1 MRRTRS
7 SSQRHLRFA
16 RLVARRASVVSN
28 RTKEAVMK
36 ALVLPAAFVAVVMF
50 IPTSGFAQQTRP
62 KECPPQS
69 ASAGRTQKPPEKIEG
84 QVTQV
89 DPKSGTLTVR
99 RPDGGTQQFRGSKET
114 VEEYKVGD
122 TIELTLRHPC

>member
-1 MRRTRS
+1 
-7 SSQRHLRFA
+7 
-16 RLVARRASVVSN
+16 
-28 RTKEAVMK
+28 MK
-36 ALVLPAAFVAVVMF
+36 ALVLPAAFAAVVMF
-50 IPTSGFAQQTRP
+50 VPTPGFAQQTRP
-62 KECPPQS
+62 KECPPQPS
-69 ASAGRTQKPPEKIEG
+69 ASVGRTQKPPEKIEG

-89 DPKSGTLTVR
+89 DPKNGTLTVR

>member
-1 MRRTRS
+1 
-7 SSQRHLRFA
+7 
-16 RLVARRASVVSN
+16 
-28 RTKEAVMK
+28 MK

-114 VEEYKVGD
+114 VQEYKVGD
-122 TIELTLRHPC
+122 TIELTLRADPC